1 MKNVAYETLLIR
13 AASVNLC
20 KSYVI
25 RFSEIIVS
33 DKSMGRQSQSNI
45 FLIFSN
51 MRASIQIPR
60 VEPGEAASAL
70 ARRSPGLVSVL
81 GVLAVWKW
89 SLSSS
94 VELKVIDLAP
104 LCCYLKSCKMMYACW
119 L

>member
-1 MKNVAYETLLIR
+1 MKNVAYETLLIT

-33 DKSMGRQSQSNI
+33 DKSMGRQSNI

-51 MRASIQIPR
+51 MRASSIQIPR